1 MRHSN
6 PSFRNFCICFV
17 IALLDTPIISAR
29 ESYVQWGSSSNI
41 SNIFRELFRELISD
55 LRQIVNINHPPS
67 STTSGTGNPPYQAPS
82 FAIWVRSTIK
92 PQNFSTSSAYRLPP
106 RLAANPLPLAF
117 KNQPLKPRHLLF
129 SANKIHEQNY
139 TKNYNTLFHNNH
151 KLWDLRHHTFLSKK
165 KTRHDQNQDKQMPLL
180 GFYTDE
186 PSHHLAFV
194 APNQNKYYRGACK
207 TSCMGGAA
215 SPLPTIR
222 RRAGNEDVA
231 PPWFCK
237 CLSRLWCGR
246 NPIYCRN
253 CAI

>member
-67 STTSGTGNPPYQAPS
+67 STTSGTGNSPYQAPS

-92 PQNFSTSSAYRLPP
+92 PQNFSTSSAYRLRP

-139 TKNYNTLFHNNH
+139 TENYNILFHNNY
-151 KLWDLRHHTFLSKK
+151 KLPQAMGYTAINGGTQTLRTPANC
-165 KTRHDQNQDKQMPLL
+165 QLL
-180 GFYTDE
+180 T
-186 PSHHLAFV
+186 
-194 APNQNKYYRGACK
+194 
-207 TSCMGGAA
+207 
-215 SPLPTIR
+215 TI
-222 RRAGNEDVA
+222 N
-231 PPWFCK
+231 
-237 CLSRLWCGR
+237 
-246 NPIYCRN
+246 
-253 CAI
+253 